1 MIKSDYLLGM
11 IGAMSEAI
19 GQIIFNRERGRHREA
34 EEIAKEEYMTLM
46 GMPLDMILSLP
57 AESLLDFL
65 TTYGDLDPRKAL
77 MLVDLL
83 TEDANT
89 REDADETELAQAI
102 FQKCEALLNALDRY
116 EWDDD
121 DVLAAIDQRMA
132 AFGID

>member
-46 GMPLDMILSLP
+46 GMPLNMILSLP

-89 REDADETELAQAI
+89 REDAGETELSQAI

-121 DVLAAIDQRMA
+121 DVLEAIDQRMA